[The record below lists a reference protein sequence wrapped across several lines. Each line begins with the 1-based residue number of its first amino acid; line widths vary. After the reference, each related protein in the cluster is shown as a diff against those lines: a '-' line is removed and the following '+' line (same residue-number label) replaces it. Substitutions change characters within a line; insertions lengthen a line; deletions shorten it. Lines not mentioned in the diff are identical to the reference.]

1 MRMPHDTMCTG
12 APHACSLF
20 YFYVWAIHDLHCLAD
35 PYVRRRSVAS
45 NPWATAHLGHLE
57 LRSTCE
63 LTRLAQRGRRAT
75 AMARTSPATQRS
87 TIMAPRGVLQPLGYG
102 SLGSSCAI
110 LSLAS
115 LMRCAPRVII
125 VITIKINDKSSRPP
139 VTNFHTVTFPAA
151 NFGTAPSARAP
162 AAILTNSAHELTAPS
177 P

>member
-20 YFYVWAIHDLHCLAD
+20 YFYVGAIHDLHCLAD
-35 PYVRRRSVAS
+35 PYVRRS
-45 NPWATAHLGHLE
+45 NPYLE

-75 AMARTSPATQRS
+75 AMARTSPTAQRS
-87 TIMAPRGVLQPLGYG
+87 TIMAPRGVPQPLGYG

-139 VTNFHTVTFPAA
+139 VTNSHTVTFPVA

>member
-1 MRMPHDTMCTG
+1 MLKPKQHLGRSGLIAPDKRMC
-12 APHACSLF
+12 
-20 YFYVWAIHDLHCLAD
+20 
-35 PYVRRRSVAS
+35 VRR